1 MTLLK
6 QLCIIK
12 FELFCFVKKFF
23 LFFIMMN
30 FWLLLSMPVNK
41 RNKRFRS
48 LRCVVCNY
56 RPAVCRFC
64 VVLLPSDICDS
75 ATLAHTATQG
85 FVCES
90 GLHNE
95 MFIIH
100 TMNAST
106 GRSQMYSTFMQN
118 QKNCLLSDF
127 KHWQSTGILNY
138 SLWYRSE
145 NIPT

>member
-30 FWLLLSMPVNK
+30 FWLSLSMLVNK

-90 GLHNE
+90 SLHNE

-118 QKNCLLSDF
+118 QKNCLLRDRLVEYWHIELQF
-127 KHWQSTGILNY
+127 VVQK
-138 SLWYRSE
+138 
-145 NIPT
+145 